1 MKKSDLIISLI
12 LGEIIAIF
20 LFFILKSLNFVV
32 FPLWLLFFVL
42 PILALIGLYL
52 AYLIG
57 RKIQVVFQFSKYA
70 LVGFANTAVD
80 FGVLNLLMLVTG
92 IYSGKNIFLLNTVSF
107 FVAMTHSYIW
117 NKLWAF
123 KRKTKEKTGKEFLQF
138 ITVTIL
144 GAVIN
149 GGIVYFISTLVSP
162 MFGVSNELWANM
174 AKIVATAVVII
185 WNFLGYKFIVFDSK
199 KNE

>member
-1 MKKSDLIISLI
+1 MKKSDLVISLV

-20 LFFILKSLNFVV
+20 LFFILKSLNFAI
-32 FPLWLLFFVL
+32 FPVWILFFVL

-52 AYLIG
+52 AYFIG
-57 RKIQVVFQFSKYA
+57 KKIQVVFQFSKYA

-80 FGVLNLLMLVTG
+80 FGILNLLMWSTG

-107 FVAMTHSYIW
+107 FIAMTHSYIW
-117 NKLWAF
+117 NRLWAF
-123 KRKTKEKTGKEFLQF
+123 KRKTKEKAGKEFLQF

-149 GGIVYFISTLVSP
+149 GGIVYLISTWVSP
-162 MFGVSNELWANM
+162 MFGVSNELWANL
-174 AKIVATAVVII
+174 AKVVATAVIII

-199 KNE
+199 KDE